1 MDIAPL
7 LHPVLPELPCGPDV
21 GDYESQKELYEEF
34 SQLEAKLDGEMK
46 NGVKQPPRW
55 ADIQQEAFSLASKS
69 KHLRLAAILT
79 ECALNTEGMKGF
91 RDGLHLI
98 REWVQNFWPDL
109 YPREDRHIYVDSLAN
124 LRFLVKP
131 RRLQFAKADGG
142 SFSFEDH
149 ETALENLE
157 SADPDTANQARLVLG
172 VFRDTPRE
180 YHAQN
185 LACIEEAAVHV
196 NQIETLFET
205 QGGAGNF
212 VNLVKLRELFERM
225 MEVIR
230 PFAAPPP
237 QEDSSAATNDTEPA
251 ANSTTGT
258 QSNFGS
264 SVSSRVQAAEQLER
278 IAQFFEKSEPSSP
291 LPYLLRRARRCIGK
305 SFMELLDELAS
316 TKDHAMQV
324 LLSPESAFEAP
335 PKE

>member
-7 LHPVLPELPCGPDV
+7 LHPISPELPCGPDV
-21 GDYESQKELYEEF
+21 DDYDSEKDLYEAF
-34 SQLEAKLDGEMK
+34 SQLKAKLEGEMK

-55 ADIQQEAFSLASKS
+55 ADIQHEAFNLATQT
-69 KHLRLAAILT
+69 KHLHLAVILT
-79 ECALNTEGMKGF
+79 ECALMTEGMKGF
-91 RDGLHLI
+91 CDGLHLI
-98 REWVQNFWPDL
+98 REWTQNFWQDL
-109 YPREDRHIYVDSLAN
+109 YPREDRHTCVDSLAN
-124 LRFLVKP
+124 RKFLVKP

-142 SFSFEDH
+142 SFSFEDY

-180 YHAQN
+180 FHSQN
-185 LACIEEAAVHV
+185 LTCIEEAVKHV
-196 NQIETLFET
+196 NQIETLFES
-205 QGGAGNF
+205 QGGADNF
-212 VNLVKLRELFERM
+212 VNLVELRQLLERM
-225 MEVIR
+225 AEVIT
-230 PFAAPPP
+230 PLATPP
-237 QEDSSAATNDTEPA
+237 QEESAAA
-251 ANSTTGT
+251 ATDANQTANTGSGP
-258 QSNFGS
+258 QSNFGAG
-264 SVSSRVQAAEQLER
+264 VNSRAQAAEQLER

-324 LLSPESAFEAP
+324 LLSPEGTSEEP